1 MLLDINLNKEF
12 VRNYELAARRLEG
25 ILMHKIDP
33 EKLKDFEKTLK
44 EEVGDFLGLT
54 TTGERMKYLDHK
66 FNVN

>member
-1 MLLDINLNKEF
+1 MN
-12 VRNYELAARRLEG
+12 
-25 ILMHKIDP
+25 KIDP